1 MGVVVTVTVHKKEV
15 IDAMDKVARHRMDKA
30 VAIVQRKIYELFAE
44 PKTGRT
50 YYIPGTRTTYT
61 ASAPGEPPARATR
74 ELNAGIKRD
83 MTDDGTIGIVGT
95 DVKHGTAMEFGT
107 RRGDRLPVEP
117 RPWLRPA
124 FEQSEQEIRELFT
137 EKWF

>member
-1 MGVVVTVTVHKKEV
+1 MGVILTVTVHKQKV
-15 IDAMDKVARHRMDKA
+15 VDAMDEVARHRMDKA
-30 VAIVQRKIYELFAE
+30 VAIVQRKIYELFAG

-74 ELNAGIKRD
+74 ELNEGIERD
-83 MTDDGTIGIVGT
+83 VSDDGKVGIVGT
-95 DVKHGTAMEFGT
+95 NVKHGTAMEFGT

-124 FEQSEQEIRELFT
+124 FEQSEKEISELFKQ
-137 EKWF
+137 KWF

>member
-74 ELNAGIKRD
+74 ELNAGIERAVS
-83 MTDDGTIGIVGT
+83 DDGKVGIVGT
-95 DVKHGTAMEFGT
+95 NVKHGTAMEFGT
-107 RRGDRLPVEP
+107 RTVEP